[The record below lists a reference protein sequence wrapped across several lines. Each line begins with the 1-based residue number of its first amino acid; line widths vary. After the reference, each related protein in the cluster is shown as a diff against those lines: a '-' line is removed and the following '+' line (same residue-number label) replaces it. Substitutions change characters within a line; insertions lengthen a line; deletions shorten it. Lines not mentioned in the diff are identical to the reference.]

1 MSKAVTARSLLRYC
15 LPVLLCIAVCP
26 VAAQERNLEPVDEAG
41 RDASWVN
48 FKKRLLNAVEKRDLK
63 FVLGIL
69 DRNVRASIDGERGV
83 AGFRKAWDVDAADSP
98 LWRELRAAMFLGA
111 AYLKRDKGPRE
122 LCAPYVLARWPND
135 LDPLDYAAI
144 ITKEV
149 LVKAGPQADSST
161 LQTLSHE
168 IVAVTDWEIPD
179 AAAGEKQRWVKVRV
193 KSGEGYV
200 PEEQIRSP
208 VEQSACFVK
217 REGAWRMTAFA
228 PAGGPQ

>member
-1 MSKAVTARSLLRYC
+1 MTRLPLLK
-15 LPVLLCIAVCP
+15 LPVLLLLAFSCGAS
-26 VAAQERNLEPVDEAG
+26 AQERKFEPVDEAAK
-41 RDASWVN
+41 DASWTS
-48 FKKRLLNAVEKRDLK
+48 FRKRLLDAVEKRDLK

-69 DRNVRASIDGERGV
+69 DRNVRASIDGQRGV
-83 AGFRKAWDVDAADSP
+83 AGFRKAWDVDAADTP

-111 AYLKRDKGPRE
+111 AYLKRDKGPQE
-122 LCAPYVLARWPND
+122 LCAPYVLAKWPND
-135 LDPLDYAAI
+135 LDPLDYGAV
-144 ITKEV
+144 ITKDV
-149 LVKAGPQADSST
+149 LVKAGPHADSST

-168 IVAVTDWEIPD
+168 IVAVTDWEIADVAP
-179 AAAGEKQRWVKVRV
+179 AERQRWVKVRV
-193 KSGEGYV
+193 KSGEGYI